1 MYVDFGIPYS
11 SLAVVNKMS
20 HDDCK
25 FPEAT
30 LVKTVNHLTQKFG
43 GDDVTC
49 CLRLSVSDEVYDS
62 EWLDEKGAPVYPL
75 GGVAV
80 NMRDIEAG
88 DVTGCLRPAFP
99 AISDGS

>member
-1 MYVDFGIPYS
+1 MALRVNYQELLSQHCQPILIWMSPILMYVDFRIPYS

-49 CLRLSVSDEVYDS
+49 Q
-62 EWLDEKGAPVYPL
+62 
-75 GGVAV
+75 
-80 NMRDIEAG
+80 
-88 DVTGCLRPAFP
+88 
-99 AISDGS
+99 

>member
-1 MYVDFGIPYS
+1 M
-11 SLAVVNKMS
+11 K
-20 HDDCK
+20 
-25 FPEAT
+25 
-30 LVKTVNHLTQKFG
+30 
-43 GDDVTC
+43 
-49 CLRLSVSDEVYDS
+49 YDS